1 MVNGRAQHQSE
12 TRFPATDKQ
21 SGLRVEW
28 VWFDARIALWKYKK
42 PGDKKTRFWHN
53 IVKKTAQKK
62 QLNPENIDAMS
73 KDEVVSFLLEQQ
85 ARNDELE
92 AKLAAMQ
99 QLFKKMADQH
109 FGKKSEKTKVLKD
122 QMSLMFDEVEV
133 SASSDEE
140 LEADHVDEDVSVIR
154 KNS

>member
-1 MVNGRAQHQSE
+1 M
-12 TRFPATDKQ
+12 
-21 SGLRVEW
+21 
-28 VWFDARIALWKYKK
+28 
-42 PGDKKTRFWHN
+42 
-53 IVKKTAQKK
+53 KTAQKK